1 VQAIVLNQRVTCALN
16 FFLSLHFPTDM
27 LRCIVI
33 LLILALPLR
42 SGMAAAQ
49 ICPWMAAGLSVQT
62 SEVQA
67 TTSASNPLVED
78 CAGMSAADGH
88 CTLQAGCATPP
99 LIPHTLTIT
108 PTHAMPV
115 HASWHAVHTLFTY
128 APVPQRI
135 PIAIA

>member
-1 VQAIVLNQRVTCALN
+1 
-16 FFLSLHFPTDM
+16 M
-27 LRCIVI
+27 LRWIAI

-62 SEVQA
+62 SSVQA
-67 TTSASNPLVED
+67 SKTSANAMGED
-78 CAGMSAADGH
+78 CADMSAADGH
-88 CTLQAGCATPP
+88 CTLQAGCATAP
-99 LIPHTLTIT
+99 LIPHALTVT

-115 HASWHAVHTLFTY
+115 HASWHAVHSLFTY
-128 APVPQRI
+128 VPVPQRI